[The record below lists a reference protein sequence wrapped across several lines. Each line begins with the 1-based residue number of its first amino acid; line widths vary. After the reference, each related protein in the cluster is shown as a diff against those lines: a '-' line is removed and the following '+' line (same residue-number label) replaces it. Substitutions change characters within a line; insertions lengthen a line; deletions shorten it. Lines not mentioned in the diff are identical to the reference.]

1 LKDFFKDI
9 KTLLIVVLVAIILLM
24 RACSGK
30 EGKGIAKNEPITI
43 TQTVTKWDT
52 VTIDSLVYIPKW
64 KTKIET
70 IHDTVPANIDTLDIL
85 KDYYTK
91 YFYTDTLDLD
101 SLGSIV
107 INDTISR
114 NSILFREIQPNIF
127 IPTTTVTNT
136 VFINNRE
143 FYVGF
148 GLKGRTDQINYLGGE
163 LLYRTKN
170 KQVYGAGVGLNQD
183 FQPILGFS
191 MYWKL
196 GK

>member
-1 LKDFFKDI
+1 MKDFFKDI

-136 VFINNRE
+136 VYINKRE
-143 FYVGF
+143 FYGGF

-183 FQPILGFS
+183 FQPVLGFS

>member
-1 LKDFFKDI
+1 MKDFFKDI

-24 RACSGK
+24 RTCSGSK
-30 EGKGIAKNEPITI
+30 DGTVITEPIIITETI
-43 TQTVTKWDT
+43 TKWDT
-52 VTIDSLVYIPKW
+52 LKIDSLVYVPKW
-64 KTKIET
+64 RTKIET
-70 IHDTVPANIDTLDIL
+70 IHDTIPADIDTLSIL
-85 KDYYTK
+85 KDYYAK
-91 YFYTDTLDLD
+91 YFYTDTLSLD

-136 VFINNRE
+136 IFVNNRE

>member
-1 LKDFFKDI
+1 MKDFFKDI

-24 RACSGK
+24 RECSGK

-136 VFINNRE
+136 VYINKRE
-143 FYVGF
+143 FYGGF

-183 FQPILGFS
+183 FQPVLGFS

>member
-1 LKDFFKDI
+1 MKDFFKDI
-9 KTLLIVVLVAIILLM
+9 KTLLIVVLIVIIIIM
-24 RACSGK
+24 RSCSGS
-30 EGKGIAKNEPITI
+30 GHDTIITEPITV

-52 VTIDSLVYIPKW
+52 LKIDSLVYIPKW
-64 KTKIET
+64 KTRIET
-70 IHDTVPANIDTLDIL
+70 VHNTIPADIDTLSIL
-85 KDYYTK
+85 KDYYAK
-91 YFYTDTLDLD
+91 YFYTDTLSLD

-107 INDTISR
+107 INDTVSR
-114 NSILFREIQPNIF
+114 NSIIFREIQPNVL

-136 VFINNRE
+136 VFINKRE

>member
-1 LKDFFKDI
+1 MKDFFKDI

-52 VTIDSLVYIPKW
+52 LKIDSLVYVPRW
-64 KTKIET
+64 RTKINT
-70 IHDTVPANIDTLDIL
+70 IHDTVPANIDTLYIL
-85 KDYYTK
+85 KDYYSK
-91 YFYTDTLDLD
+91 YFYTDTLNLD

-107 INDTISR
+107 INDTISK
-114 NSILFREIQPNIF
+114 NSILFREIHPNVL
-127 IPTTTVTNT
+127 IPTTTITNT
-136 VFINNRE
+136 VYINKRE
-143 FYVGF
+143 FYGGF

-183 FQPILGFS
+183 FQPVLGFS

>member
-1 LKDFFKDI
+1 
-9 KTLLIVVLVAIILLM
+9 M
-24 RACSGK
+24 RACDGGK
-30 EGKGIAKNEPITI
+30 NRTVITEPT
-43 TQTVTKWDT
+43 TVTETVTKWDT
-52 VTIDSLVYIPKW
+52 LKIDSLVYVPRWRTKVTTVYDTIP
-64 KTKIET
+64 T
-70 IHDTVPANIDTLDIL
+70 DIDTLSIL
-85 KDYYTK
+85 KDYYAK
-91 YFYTDTLDLD
+91 YFYTDTLSLD

-114 NSILFREIQPNIF
+114 NSIIFREIQPNVL

-136 VFINNRE
+136 VFVNNRE

-163 LLYRTKN
+163 LLYRTKS
-170 KQVYGAGVGLNQD
+170 KQVYGVGVGVNQG
-183 FQPILGFS
+183 FQPVLGFS

>member
-1 LKDFFKDI
+1 MKDFFKDI

-52 VTIDSLVYIPKW
+52 LKIDSLVYVPRW
-64 KTKIET
+64 RTKINT
-70 IHDTVPANIDTLDIL
+70 IHDTIPANIDTLSIL
-85 KDYYTK
+85 KDYYAK
-91 YFYTDTLDLD
+91 YFYTDTLSLD

-114 NSILFREIQPNIF
+114 NSIIFREIQPNVL

-136 VFINNRE
+136 VFINKRE

-148 GLKGRTDQINYLGGE
+148 GLKGRTNQINYLGGE

-183 FQPILGFS
+183 FQPVLGFS

>member
-1 LKDFFKDI
+1 
-9 KTLLIVVLVAIILLM
+9 M

-52 VTIDSLVYIPKW
+52 LKIDSLVYVPRW
-64 KTKIET
+64 RTKINT
-70 IHDTVPANIDTLDIL
+70 IHDTVPANIDTLYIL
-85 KDYYTK
+85 KDYYSK
-91 YFYTDTLDLD
+91 YFYTDTLNLD

-107 INDTISR
+107 INDTISK
-114 NSILFREIQPNIF
+114 NSILFREIHPNVL
-127 IPTTTVTNT
+127 IPTTTITNT
-136 VFINNRE
+136 VYINKRE
-143 FYVGF
+143 FYGGF

-183 FQPILGFS
+183 FQPVLGFS

>member
-1 LKDFFKDI
+1 M
-9 KTLLIVVLVAIILLM
+9 LIVIIIIM
-24 RACSGK
+24 RSCSGR
-30 EGKGIAKNEPITI
+30 GHDTIITEPITV

-52 VTIDSLVYIPKW
+52 LKIDSLVYIPKW
-64 KTKIET
+64 RTRIET
-70 IHDTVPANIDTLDIL
+70 IHDTIPANIDTLSIL
-85 KDYYTK
+85 KDYYAK
-91 YFYTDTLDLD
+91 YFYTDTLSLD

-107 INDTISR
+107 INDTVSR
-114 NSILFREIQPNIF
+114 NSIIFREIQPNVL

-136 VFINNRE
+136 VFINKRE

-183 FQPILGFS
+183 FQPVLGFS